1 VDIKALSEKYNDYI
15 IRMRREFHQHPE
27 LSWEED
33 WTTDKIEKELKDIGL
48 KTERFES
55 KTGVVAYLEG
65 GKAGKTI
72 ALRADIDAL
81 PIEEHTELPFKSI
94 NKNMHACGHDC
105 HTAMLLGAVKILAE
119 IKDELNGNIKFIFQA
134 AEETC
139 HAAEYYVE
147 QGILEGVD
155 AIFGIHIWGTLDAPK
170 INFEQGGRMASCDN
184 FKITVRG
191 KAAHGSAPH
200 LGQDAVV
207 AAASI
212 IMNLQTYV
220 SRKNNPLNPLVISI
234 GTIHGGN
241 RFNIIADKVEMEGT
255 IRTFSKELRGYLEKD
270 LRNIIENTAKA
281 LEAETE
287 FEYSYYPSPVINDE
301 RLAEIAK
308 KASMKLYGEESLVSM
323 DRLMGSEDFAY
334 FMDVVPGVYGFLGC
348 RNEAIGAIYSNH
360 SDKFTV
366 DEDVL
371 KRGAALYAQFAV
383 DFLED

>member
-1 VDIKALSEKYNDYI
+1 MDIKALSEKYNDYI
-15 IRMRREFHQHPE
+15 ISIRREFHQYPE
-27 LSWEED
+27 LSWEEE
-33 WTTDKIEKELKDIGL
+33 WTTDKIEKELKNMGL
-48 KTERFES
+48 KTERFEG
-55 KTGVVAYLEG
+55 KTGVVAYLES
-65 GKAGKTI
+65 GKGEKTI

-81 PIEEHTELPFKSI
+81 PIEEHTNCSFKST
-94 NKNMHACGHDC
+94 NGKMHACGHDC
-105 HTAMLLGAVKILAE
+105 HTAMLLGSVKILTE
-119 IKDELNGNIKFIFQA
+119 IKNELNGNIKFIFQA

-155 AIFGIHIWGTLDAPK
+155 AIFGMHIWGTLDAPK
-170 INFEQGGRMASCDN
+170 INFESGGRMASCDN

-191 KAAHGSAPH
+191 KAAHGSAPN
-200 LGQDAVV
+200 LGEDAVV

-255 IRTFSKELRGYLEKD
+255 IRTFSKELREYLEED
-270 LRNIIENTAKA
+270 LRDIIKNTAKA
-281 LEAETE
+281 LGAEAEL
-287 FEYSYYPSPVINDE
+287 EYSYYPSPVINDE
-301 RLAEIAK
+301 KLTEIAE
-308 KASMKLYGEESLVSM
+308 KASVKLYGEESLVSM

-348 RNEAIGAIYSNH
+348 KNESIGAVYSNH

-383 DFLED
+383 DFLKD